1 MKNEKPSQDNK
12 HIFIHWFGFESSFF
26 FFFFPRKGNEQSNQ
40 NRIRTEETT
49 LSTSQKQERNTFA
62 KEPLM
67 FLPVGVP
74 GFGKGR

>member
-1 MKNEKPSQDNK
+1 
-12 HIFIHWFGFESSFF
+12 
-26 FFFFPRKGNEQSNQ
+26 
-40 NRIRTEETT
+40 
-49 LSTSQKQERNTFA
+49 LSTSQEQERNTFA

>member
-12 HIFIHWFGFESSFF
+12 HLYTGLVLNLLFF
-26 FFFFPRKGNEQSNQ
+26 FFFQKGNEQSNQ
-40 NRIRTEETT
+40 NRIHTEETT
-49 LSTSQKQERNTFA
+49 LSTSQEQERNTFA